1 MTFDDPA
8 ACLKCITE
16 DSPQA
21 MGAGRPSP
29 LFESAWSHAEACLKG
44 ARGSH
49 AWDHTLR
56 VLGLCERIGRAE
68 GADLEAFFKRFLEE
82 YDGKR

>member
-8 ACLKCITE
+8 AYLKCAME
-16 DSPQA
+16 DATPTI
-21 MGAGRPSP
+21 GAGRQSP
-29 LFESAWSHAEACLKG
+29 LFVSARAHAEACLKG

-68 GADLEAFFKRFLEE
+68 GADMEEVFNRFLEE